1 MGAWGLC
8 PLASTAQ
15 SPGTPRNLRNA
26 PALLKLVCCAQKTRA
41 WARENFGCEHRVKG
55 TDFCH
60 GFMAASP
67 FLFPVS
73 PLWAITLYLIF
84 CEKSF
89 NFSLL
94 ISPHMNPSCIYMCSH
109 HFPTN
114 KSSGTFRQSE
124 FKLFSLVM
132 EGPSHAAC
140 ALSGFADLS
149 HLISNTSLPEL
160 GLLLALASRLRWTPF
175 VCLNCITR
183 STCSSYT

>member
-84 CEKSF
+84 YEKSF
-89 NFSLL
+89 NFSLCSSSL
-94 ISPHMNPSCIYMCSH
+94 PTWTHPAYTCVHITFQLTNLQGLSDRVNSNFSVWWWKAPAMQPVLWVALPISPI
-109 HFPTN
+109 
-114 KSSGTFRQSE
+114 
-124 FKLFSLVM
+124 
-132 EGPSHAAC
+132 
-140 ALSGFADLS
+140 
-149 HLISNTSLPEL
+149 
-160 GLLLALASRLRWTPF
+160 
-175 VCLNCITR
+175 
-183 STCSSYT
+183 